1 MAPVLKSDSFPSTT
15 SFQSVTGLHFLYR
28 PRFSAQSVA
37 SMQRNM
43 QRKTFPTEEIAN
55 FPFHQSRRAQ
65 HYENSIRSI
74 NREADF
80 HTSLNA
86 AAKLWVPAVLFER
99 ISH

>member
-1 MAPVLKSDSFPSTT
+1 VAVGVNALQYALGSYNTALADNAGPSLSYGNITNSTAVGNLAQVTQSNSMVLGSS
-15 SFQSVTGLHFLYR
+15 
-28 PRFSAQSVA
+28 
-37 SMQRNM
+37 
-43 QRKTFPTEEIAN
+43 
-55 FPFHQSRRAQ
+55 HQSRRAQ